1 MKFGLDTSKWPF
13 DSESKSVKT
22 GARFVYVSN
31 ASALKVL
38 LYLAVFLAPLGVR
51 PALAQDPNAIVIVNY
66 YDPNPSTGVLGNFS
80 GGITL
85 GEASHFSLLAL
96 NGGID
101 DSGPTGPDAN
111 PDTVNGDVG
120 VASSGQKFSASGS
133 VTYGG
138 QVYIHSGS
146 TYQSS
151 APGVPPPTTGP
162 TVDTMLENARQDAL
176 NASSNATTLGQN
188 PTASYGTITD
198 NFSIVESTPGD
209 YVFDITGINFSGGK
223 VLTLS
228 APSGSSFLLNISQ
241 QLVLTPGSI
250 LVSGGLSAGN
260 VLLNYTGTNDVRFS
274 GGGNASEVDGTI
286 LAPNAGVD
294 LSPGVVVGSVLA
306 NSIQMSSGANVIPEP
321 GTNAL
326 LCLGAGLAAA
336 GAATQRRKASPR
348 SKL

>member
-1 MKFGLDTSKWPF
+1 M
-13 DSESKSVKT
+13 KT
-22 GARFVYVSN
+22 GARFVYISN
-31 ASALKVL
+31 ASALKIFFCSAL
-38 LYLAVFLAPLGVR
+38 FWAAVAVR
-51 PALAQDPNAIVIVNY
+51 PVPAQNPNGIVIVNY
-66 YDPNPSTGVLGNFS
+66 YDPSSSSGVLGNFP
-80 GGITL
+80 GGVTL
-85 GEASHFSLLAL
+85 GESSHFSLLAL

-111 PDTVNGDVG
+111 PNTVSGDVG
-120 VASSGQKFSASGS
+120 VASSGQKFSASGD

-151 APGVPPPTTGP
+151 ASGVPPPTTGP
-162 TVDTMLENARQDAL
+162 SVDTMLENARQDAL

-188 PTASYGTITD
+188 PTASYGTIND
-198 NFSIVESTPGD
+198 NFSIAESTPGS
-209 YVFDITGINFSGGK
+209 YVFDITGVNFSGGK

-241 QLVLTPGSI
+241 QLVLTFGSI
-250 LVSGGLSAGN
+250 QVAGGLSAAN
-260 VLLNYTGTNDVRFS
+260 VLINYTGTDDVRFS

-321 GTNAL
+321 GISAL
-326 LCLGAGLAAA
+326 LCVAAGMAAA
-336 GAATQRRKASPR
+336 TATVRRKKSR
-348 SKL
+348 SKV